1 MADTMTA
8 GTPARPAPKPDGGT
22 LMRFRGGGF
31 DAKPNRAIAVVS
43 LLLILAAWQLATSTR
58 LVNPLFLPAPSNVL
72 VALWH
77 LAVSGELW
85 LHFSASI
92 QRIAWG
98 WSIGTVLGI
107 SFGLL
112 VGLFSPVRAVGIP
125 LVSAIYPVPKI
136 ALLPLLILWLG
147 IGEPSKVTTIA
158 ASVFFPTVIATFSGV
173 DSVPRNLLRM
183 AQSFNVPLSRIVW
196 NVLLPGA
203 LPGLFSG
210 FRISIASALLV
221 LVAAEMIGAQYGL
234 GSFLITA
241 GNMMQTDRL
250 MAGVVVLSALGL
262 TMSFLVSCLEKRLLN
277 WR

>member
-1 MADTMTA
+1 MTDTMTA
-8 GTPARPAPKPDGGT
+8 GTAARPAPKPDNGT

-262 TMSFLVSCLEKRLLN
+262 TMSFLVSCLEKRLLS